1 MASCLFLFGCT
12 KSKQKETS
20 PKFTQYYNQG
30 ELLYA
35 KHCSNC
41 HQKNGKGLG
50 RLYPPLDSSDY
61 MVKNFNDVICLM
73 KNGKRGSLIVN
84 GIEFNQPMPGVSTL
98 TDLEI
103 AQIATYVYNT
113 WSHEQGIVEVS
124 GVTKILK
131 NCEEQPI
138 K

>member
-1 MASCLFLFGCT
+1 
-12 KSKQKETS
+12 
-20 PKFTQYYNQG
+20 
-30 ELLYA
+30 
-35 KHCSNC
+35 
-41 HQKNGKGLG
+41 
-50 RLYPPLDSSDY
+50 